1 MGGFSL
7 SWVQNK
13 ILHSAGFL
21 NYSQSLIGA
30 HVLSNRFYNFF
41 FGKWKCELSWQD
53 HHLDE
58 IEAFWLGA
66 VAGRSFYK

>member
-7 SWVQNK
+7 SWIQNK

-30 HVLSNRFYNFF
+30 LILNNALIIFF
-41 FGKWKCELSWQD
+41 
-53 HHLDE
+53 
-58 IEAFWLGA
+58 
-66 VAGRSFYK
+66 V